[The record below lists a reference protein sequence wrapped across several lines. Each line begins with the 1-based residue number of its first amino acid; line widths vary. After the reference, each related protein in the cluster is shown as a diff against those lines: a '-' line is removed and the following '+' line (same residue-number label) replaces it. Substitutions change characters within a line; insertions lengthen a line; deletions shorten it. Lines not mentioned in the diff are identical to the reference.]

1 MTSALFFSCRK
12 VVGLFCIWEGYML
25 FSLGLIFIFCLSFA
39 YIFRKLKLP
48 NIIAYIIVGIILG
61 PNLLSILDPKF
72 LSISA
77 ELRQIAL
84 IVILLR
90 VGFSLNIQDLRKVG
104 RPAILLSF
112 VPASVEFIA
121 YTVLAPIFFP
131 ISRIE
136 AALLGAVISAVS
148 PAVVVPR
155 MLELLDKRYGVQKS
169 IPQMIL
175 AGASCD
181 DIFVLLAFAITLT
194 MAQGNK
200 AEFIDI
206 FDAPISIISALIVAF
221 VVGLILAAFFRYCH
235 QRQSIIDSVK
245 LLIIMSIAFFL
256 TQIEV
261 LAKPYFAFSSLLAVI
276 ATAAIVKIKTYPSL
290 SLAMASKM
298 GKLWIVMEI
307 ILFVLVGAAVDIRYT
322 FEAGISAIGLIFIA
336 LIFRSLAV
344 YICLTGTGLGWSE
357 KLFAI
362 ISYLPKATVQA
373 AIGAVPLSL
382 GLNSGRII
390 LSVAVLSILITAPL
404 GAILM
409 DNTYAKL
416 LNKDEN

>member
-1 MTSALFFSCRK
+1 
-12 VVGLFCIWEGYML
+12 ML

-235 QRQSIIDSVK
+235 QRQSIRDSVK

-344 YICLTGTGLGWSE
+344 YICLTGTGLGCSE